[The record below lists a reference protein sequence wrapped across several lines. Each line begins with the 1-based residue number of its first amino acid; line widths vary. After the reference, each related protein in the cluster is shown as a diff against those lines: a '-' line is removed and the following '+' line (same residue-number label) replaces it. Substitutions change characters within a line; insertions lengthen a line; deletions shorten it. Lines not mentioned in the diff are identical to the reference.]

1 MVKRK
6 KPSTNRLPTQRLQNT
21 RLKSVSHSPSHPFS
35 KLYMEILTKTGHGKR
50 EIRLFGVYVEKIKK
64 IMLRDLMIVLS
75 TIGEVFSINTD
86 GLV

>member
-1 MVKRK
+1 
-6 KPSTNRLPTQRLQNT
+6 
-21 RLKSVSHSPSHPFS
+21 
-35 KLYMEILTKTGHGKR
+35 MEILTKTGREKR

-75 TIGEVFSINTD
+75 TIGEVFNINTD